1 VARTINTRFGGR
13 RYYGWTIVVTL
24 GITTLI
30 SYGTTQYLFG
40 LLVEPLTREFGWSTT
55 AIGAAYSGTVL
66 VSGVMGVALG
76 SIVDRIGARALLTAG
91 SALSGISLLLLARV
105 HTLVAF
111 DLLWGIGMGL
121 GAALT
126 YYPVSFTVIT
136 NWFATGRV
144 HAFSVLT
151 FMGAFSSTI
160 FYPLGGLLIHAFGWR
175 DTLVVFGLIQLLVAL
190 PLHAIVVRRHPED
203 HGLHPDGALV
213 PGESTPQSGIALRLA
228 LRGVSFWLI
237 TIAVSLA
244 YFASTLVLLEHVA
257 FLIHRGFAPAL
268 VAMLAGLLGLAY
280 LPGRGLVIYANGRL
294 PLAAQLMIVCFVQAA
309 GIILL
314 NASTSILGIIA
325 YVVVFGAAY
334 GAVSPLRAAIMAE
347 RFGRR
352 SYGAILAVQGVP
364 VGVFSALGP
373 LVGGRLIDLAGYGL
387 AFGACVVALAAAGL
401 LVSVEGGLARLA
413 LRSEVR
419 IE

>member
-1 VARTINTRFGGR
+1 LRVANARFGGR
-13 RYYGWTIVVTL
+13 RYYGWTIVITL
-24 GITTLI
+24 GVTTII

-40 LLVEPLTREFGWSTT
+40 LLVDPLTHEFGWSTT

-76 SIVDRIGARALLTAG
+76 AIVDRIGARALLATG

-105 HTLVAF
+105 HTLAAF
-111 DLLWGIGMGL
+111 DLLWSVGMGL

-136 NWFATGRV
+136 NWFAQGRIR
-144 HAFSVLT
+144 AFSMLT

-175 DTLVVFGLIQLLVAL
+175 EALVISGLIQLLVAL

-203 HGLHPDGALV
+203 HGLHPDGASGA
-213 PGESTPQSGIALRLA
+213 GESTPQSGVSLRTALRSA
-228 LRGVSFWLI
+228 RFWLL
-237 TIAVSLA
+237 TLAIALA

-257 FLIHRGFAPAL
+257 YLIRRGFEPAL
-268 VAMLAGLLGLAY
+268 VALLAGLLGLAY
-280 LPGRGLVIYANGRL
+280 LPGRWLVVYAGGRL
-294 PLAAQLMIVCFVQAA
+294 SLAAQLTVACIVQAC
-309 GIILL
+309 GVVLL
-314 NASTSILGIIA
+314 AVSSTALGIVA
-325 YVVVFGAAY
+325 YVLVFGAAY
-334 GAVSPLRAAIMAE
+334 GAMSPLRGAIMAE

-364 VGVFSALGP
+364 VGVFAALGP
-373 LVGGRLIDLAGYGL
+373 LVGGRLIDGFGYGP
-387 AFGACVVALAAAGL
+387 AFIACIATLAAGGL
-401 LVSVEGGLARLA
+401 LVGVEGRLTRLA
-413 LRSEVR
+413 LRREGRV
-419 IE
+419 E